1 MSFNRS
7 AVQFI
12 RIPGAAAL
20 FNWRSIMLK
29 FIRTTHDAGGQLRPF
44 PSAAWQFWQEHGQ
57 TAGQLLRP
65 ETPLTFD
72 EFLLAAAEQAFECI
86 TDGPQ
91 PTSDA
96 AYLAWCL
103 LRLVEFGMAAVII
116 DPPTPLESAPSRQ
129 LPLEYIIP
137 NRVTAIQ

>member
-1 MSFNRS
+1 
-7 AVQFI
+7 
-12 RIPGAAAL
+12 
-20 FNWRSIMLK
+20 MLK
-29 FIRTTHDAGGQLRPF
+29 FIRTTHDAGGQLRHF
-44 PSAAWQFWQEHGQ
+44 PSAAWQFWQAHGQ

-72 EFLLAAAEQAFECI
+72 EFLLAAQEQAFECI

-91 PTSDA
+91 PTADA

-116 DPPTPLESAPSRQ
+116 GPPTPPESTSPAQ
-129 LPLEYIIP
+129 LPLAYIIP
-137 NRVTAIQ
+137 NRVTVIH